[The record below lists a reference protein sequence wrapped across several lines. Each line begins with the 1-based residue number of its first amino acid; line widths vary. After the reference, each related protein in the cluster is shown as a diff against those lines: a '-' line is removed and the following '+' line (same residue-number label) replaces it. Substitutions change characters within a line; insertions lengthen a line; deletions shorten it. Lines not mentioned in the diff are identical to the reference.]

1 MMRVCYPIDGM
12 MSRNRKAGT
21 PGRRRRVRFRRVA
34 VTVSV
39 KCGLT
44 VGRLIDTVF
53 VFPTL
58 SEGIKRVA
66 QSFTRDLSTM
76 SCCVE

>member
-1 MMRVCYPIDGM
+1 
-12 MSRNRKAGT
+12 
-21 PGRRRRVRFRRVA
+21 
-34 VTVSV
+34 V

-44 VGRLIDTVF
+44 VDKLIDTVF
-53 VFPTL
+53 VFPTF